1 MEYFGFVTG
10 LLYLIWEIRQNN
22 LMWVVGI
29 LSALAYAVVF
39 AQSALWAAMLF
50 QVYYFFVSIY
60 GLISWRR
67 DKKLLAAGRGE
78 TPAGSAASDAA
89 ATGPAASDAAATGS
103 ASSGSAA
110 SEAAA
115 SGVITYR
122 LITGRTLVVSS
133 VACAVIFAAI
143 YWLLARFTGDPMPVM
158 DAVVATLGIVA
169 TYWLGKAYLHQ
180 WLLWVAVNV
189 LSVFMFISQE
199 LYLTAFLYFLYTLC
213 AFYGFLHWKKKG
225 VEISV

>member
-39 AQSALWAAMLF
+39 AHSALWAAMLF

-67 DKKLLAAGRGE
+67 DKKLLASGSGE
-78 TPAGSAASDAA
+78 TAAVDSSAAL
-89 ATGPAASDAAATGS
+89 
-103 ASSGSAA
+103 
-110 SEAAA
+110 
-115 SGVITYR
+115 ITYR
-122 LITGRTLVVSS
+122 IVTPKALFVSA
-133 VACAVIFAAI
+133 VACAAIFAAI
-143 YWLLARFTGDPMPVM
+143 YWVLARFTGDPMPVA

-169 TYWLGKAYLHQ
+169 TCWLGKAYLHQ

-189 LSVFMFISQE
+189 LSVWMFISQG
-199 LYLTAFLYFLYTLC
+199 LYLTAFLYLLYTLC

-225 VEISV
+225 VEISM

>member
-1 MEYFGFVTG
+1 MDQFMEYFGFVTG
-10 LLYLIWEIRQNN
+10 LLYLVWEIRQNN

-29 LSALAYAVVF
+29 LSALAYAFVF

-60 GLISWRR
+60 GLISWSR
-67 DKKLLAAGRGE
+67 DKKLLASGSGNPAAG
-78 TPAGSAASDAA
+78 ADAA
-89 ATGPAASDAAATGS
+89 LEAD
-103 ASSGSAA
+103 SSSP
-110 SEAAA
+110 S
-115 SGVITYR
+115 ITYR
-122 LITGRTLVVSS
+122 IITPKALLVSA
-133 VACAVIFAAI
+133 VACASIFAAV
-143 YWLLARFTGDPMPVM
+143 YWVLARFTGDPMPVS

-189 LSVFMFISQE
+189 LSVYMFISQG
-199 LYLTAFLYFLYTLC
+199 LYLTAFLYILYTLC

>member
-60 GLISWRR
+60 GLISWSR
-67 DKKLLAAGRGE
+67 DKKLVAAGRGE
-78 TPAGSAASDAA
+78 TPAGAVASEADANGAASSVA
-89 ATGPAASDAAATGS
+89 
-103 ASSGSAA
+103 AA

-122 LITGRTLVVSS
+122 LITGRALAVSA

-143 YWLLARFTGDPMPVM
+143 YWLLSRFTGDPMPVM

>member
-10 LLYLIWEIRQNN
+10 LLYLIWEIRQSN

-67 DKKLLAAGRGE
+67 DKKLVAAGRGE
-78 TPAGSAASDAA
+78 TPAGAVASEADSTGAASSVAA
-89 ATGPAASDAAATGS
+89 ASASEVAAS
-103 ASSGSAA
+103 A

-122 LITGRTLVVSS
+122 LITGRALAVSC

-180 WLLWVAVNV
+180 WLMWVAVNV
-189 LSVFMFISQE
+189 LSVYMFISQE

>member
-10 LLYLIWEIRQNN
+10 VLYLIWEIRQNN

-29 LSALAYAVVF
+29 LSALAYAFVF

-67 DKKLLAAGRGE
+67 DKNLVSAGSGE
-78 TPAGSAASDAA
+78 TPAGADASAADLSSPSIAYRIITPKA
-89 ATGPAASDAAATGS
+89 LLVS
-103 ASSGSAA
+103 A
-110 SEAAA
+110 
-115 SGVITYR
+115 
-122 LITGRTLVVSS
+122 
-133 VACAVIFAAI
+133 VACAAIFAAI
-143 YWLLARFTGDPMPVM
+143 YWVLARFTGDPMPVS

-169 TYWLGKAYLHQ
+169 TYWLSKAYLQQ

-189 LSVFMFISQE
+189 MSVYMFISQG
-199 LYLTAFLYFLYTLC
+199 LYLTAFLYILYTLC